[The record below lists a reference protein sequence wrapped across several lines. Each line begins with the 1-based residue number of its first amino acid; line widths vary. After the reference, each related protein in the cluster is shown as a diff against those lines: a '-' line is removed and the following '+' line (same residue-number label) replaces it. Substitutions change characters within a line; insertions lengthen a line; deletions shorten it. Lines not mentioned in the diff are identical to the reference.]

1 MAKRCPPGVL
11 CIENVTIMFICVIL
25 LIVGGGIYLCRGKI
39 SSSAEP
45 KHNESMPKGQYV
57 NNNIILERKE
67 QKGVGPD
74 VFYDLYKEPVRDD
87 RCVTRGFD
95 ERGSIPINV
104 STQGCGNAT
113 YRQIGILTRY
123 GGKDET
129 ILPLM
134 GRPLFPNRDKWN
146 FYTMNDKNNMIKLPV
161 KVKGRSG
168 TSEIGVD
175 NVYSGDLVFVEGYN
189 EAFKVTTYENDV
201 MRYLPSL

>member
-25 LIVGGGIYLCRGKI
+25 LIVGGGIYLCRDRI
-39 SSSAEP
+39 SPSSRP
-45 KHNESMPKGQYV
+45 SV
-57 NNNIILERKE
+57 SNNIILENRRE
-67 QKGVGPD
+67 QKGVDLARGVGND

-87 RCVTRGFD
+87 RCVTSSGDVRGA
-95 ERGSIPINV
+95 IPINV
-104 STQGCGNAT
+104 STQGCGDAK

-129 ILPLM
+129 ILPLR

-161 KVKGRSG
+161 KIKGRSG

-175 NVYSGDLVFVEGYN
+175 NVYTGDLVFVEGYN

-201 MRYLPSL
+201 MKYLPSL

>member
-25 LIVGGGIYLCRGKI
+25 LIVGGGIYLCRDRI
-39 SSSAEP
+39 SPSSRP
-45 KHNESMPKGQYV
+45 SV
-57 NNNIILERKE
+57 SNNIILERENKAMA
-67 QKGVGPD
+67 KGVGND

-168 TSEIGVD
+168 TSEVGVD

-201 MRYLPSL
+201 IRYLPSL

>member
-25 LIVGGGIYLCRGKI
+25 LIVGGGIYLCRDRI
-39 SSSAEP
+39 SPSSRP
-45 KHNESMPKGQYV
+45 SV
-57 NNNIILERKE
+57 SNNIILENRRE
-67 QKGVGPD
+67 QKGVDLARGVGND

-87 RCVTRGFD
+87 RCVTSSGNNA
-95 ERGSIPINV
+95 IPINV
-104 STQGCGNAT
+104 STQGCGDAK

-161 KVKGRSG
+161 KIKGRSG

-175 NVYSGDLVFVEGYN
+175 NVYTGDLVFVEGYN

-201 MRYLPSL
+201 MKYLPSL

>member
-1 MAKRCPPGVL
+1 MPRRRCPPGVL

-25 LIVGGGIYLCRGKI
+25 LIVGGGLYLCRGRI
-39 SSSAEP
+39 GSNTRPSNSRP
-45 KHNESMPKGQYV
+45 TVS
-57 NNNIILERKE
+57 NNIILENRRE
-67 QKGVGPD
+67 EKGVGND

-87 RCVTRGFD
+87 RCVTASGD
-95 ERGSIPINV
+95 VRGSIPINV
-104 STQGCGNAT
+104 STQGCGNAK
-113 YRQIGILTRY
+113 YRQVGILTRH

-168 TSEIGVD
+168 TSEVGCD

>member
-25 LIVGGGIYLCRGKI
+25 LIVGAGVYMCRDKI
-39 SSSAEP
+39 SPSAEP
-45 KHNESMPKGQYV
+45 RQKEHNI

-67 QKGVGPD
+67 ARGVGPD

-168 TSEIGVD
+168 TSEVGVD

-201 MRYLPSL
+201 IRYLPSL

>member
-25 LIVGGGIYLCRGKI
+25 LIVGAGVYMCRDKI
-39 SSSAEP
+39 SPSAEP
-45 KHNESMPKGQYV
+45 RQKEHNI

-67 QKGVGPD
+67 ARGMGPD

-168 TSEIGVD
+168 TSEVGVD

-201 MRYLPSL
+201 IRYLPSL

>member
-25 LIVGGGIYLCRGKI
+25 LIVGGGIYLCRDRI
-39 SSSAEP
+39 SQSSS
-45 KHNESMPKGQYV
+45 ESKPSIR
-57 NNNIILERKE
+57 NNIILENRRE
-67 QKGVGPD
+67 TKGVGLAKGVGND

-168 TSEIGVD
+168 TSEVGVD

-201 MRYLPSL
+201 IRYLPSL

>member
-25 LIVGGGIYLCRGKI
+25 LIVGAGVYMCRDKI
-39 SSSAEP
+39 SPSAEP
-45 KHNESMPKGQYV
+45 RQKEHNI

-67 QKGVGPD
+67 ARGMGPD

-161 KVKGRSG
+161 KIKGRSG

-175 NVYSGDLVFVEGYN
+175 NVYTGDLVFVEGYN

-201 MRYLPSL
+201 MKYLPSL

>member
-11 CIENVTIMFICVIL
+11 CIENVTIMFICFIL
-25 LIVGGGIYLCRGKI
+25 LIVGAGVYMCRDKI
-39 SSSAEP
+39 SPSAEP
-45 KHNESMPKGQYV
+45 RQKEHNI

-67 QKGVGPD
+67 ARGMGPD

-168 TSEIGVD
+168 TSEVGVD

-201 MRYLPSL
+201 IRYLPSL

>member
-25 LIVGGGIYLCRGKI
+25 LIVGAGVYMCRDKI
-39 SSSAEP
+39 SPSAEP
-45 KHNESMPKGQYV
+45 RSSIR
-57 NNNIILERKE
+57 NNIILENRREDKAR
-67 QKGVGPD
+67 GVGPD

-168 TSEIGVD
+168 TSEVGVD

-201 MRYLPSL
+201 IRYLPSL

>member
-25 LIVGGGIYLCRGKI
+25 LIVGGGIYMCRGKI
-39 SSSAEP
+39 SPSVEP
-45 KHNESMPKGQYV
+45 SQKEHNI
-57 NNNIILERKE
+57 NNNIILERNEAKTR
-67 QKGVGPD
+67 GIGND

-113 YRQIGILTRY
+113 YRQVGILTRH

-129 ILPLM
+129 ILPLL

-168 TSEIGVD
+168 TSEVGVD
-175 NVYSGDLVFVEGYN
+175 NLYNGDLVFVEGYN

-201 MRYLPSL
+201 IRYLPSL